1 MRNLISETKSL
12 YKLIDFKDV
21 QIFGDAANYTCI
33 LFLKIYKNDV
43 FSYIFPK
50 STDTFTIQSVSNVD
64 TFQEYKLP
72 LPKPDHPWIL
82 SENKVSELI
91 RKLSRKGIPL
101 EIISKNIFQSLTT
114 SADGIYFV
122 QVESETRDTA
132 KIRNIKNNLEFA
144 VEKTILRKLLKGK
157 DIRRCSVDW
166 KGSYVVYPY
175 LVKDDKASL
184 ITLSEIK
191 DRYPL
196 AYEYFKHYE
205 LQLKTREDNK
215 LKDDENW
222 HQYIYRKN
230 LEKFEQKKIV
240 TQVLASKNTFAI
252 DLNGEF
258 YFVGGDNAGGYGIVL
273 NDNNQNMYYF
283 VLALLNSNV
292 LEFYLKNIST
302 PFRGGYFS
310 YGKRFIDKLPLL
322 IPKDSRFDSVS
333 SLSKEQMNISK
344 KMRNFPNTDERDLL
358 EREYDKRCQEL
369 NQMIYEIYGLNKLE
383 ITLLDDRLC
392 Q

>member
-1 MRNLISETKSL
+1 MNEGLLFTPKE
-12 YKLIDFKDV
+12 FKR
-21 QIFGDAANYTCI
+21 T
-33 LFLKIYKNDV
+33 
-43 FSYIFPK
+43 
-50 STDTFTIQSVSNVD
+50 
-64 TFQEYKLP
+64 
-72 LPKPDHPWIL
+72 
-82 SENKVSELI
+82 

-101 EIISKNIFQSLTT
+101 GIISKNIFQGLTT

-132 KIRNIKNNLEFA
+132 KIRNIKDNLEFT

-157 DIRRCSVDW
+157 DIRRWSVDW
-166 KGSYVVYPY
+166 KGYYVVYPY
-175 LVKDDKASL
+175 LVKDGKASL

-191 DRYPL
+191 ERYPL

-258 YFVGGDNAGGYGIVL
+258 YFVGGGNAGGYGIVL

-333 SLSKEQMNISK
+333 SLSKEQVNISK
-344 KMRNFPNTDERDLL
+344 KMQNLPNTDERDLL

-369 NQMIYEIYGLNKLE
+369 NQMIYEIYGLNKSE
-383 ITLLDDRLC
+383 ITLLEDRLC